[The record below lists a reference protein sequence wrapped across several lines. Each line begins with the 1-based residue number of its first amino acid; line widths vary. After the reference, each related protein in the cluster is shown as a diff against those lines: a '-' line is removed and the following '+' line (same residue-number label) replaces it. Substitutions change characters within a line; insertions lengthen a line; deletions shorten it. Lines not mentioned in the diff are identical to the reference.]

1 MSENTLYIRIIE
13 VLKKEVVYATGC
25 TEPIA
30 LAYAAATARKYLES
44 DPTEIA
50 AFVSPNLM
58 KNGMA
63 VKVPGTGLPGM
74 DIAVAVGV
82 TGGDPEGGL
91 DVLRKLTDAD
101 VEKAKELIA
110 QKIVSVQV
118 ADTGLPLYV
127 EVCLTADAHWVRVII
142 KDDIQTLSTLK
153 RMKRLFSIKMTNQHL
168 LPTPICLL
176 WKH

>member
-44 DPTEIA
+44 EPTEIA

-74 DIAVAVGV
+74 DIAVAPSCRHRSAALCRSLSYRG
-82 TGGDPEGGL
+82 
-91 DVLRKLTDAD
+91 
-101 VEKAKELIA
+101 
-110 QKIVSVQV
+110 
-118 ADTGLPLYV
+118 
-127 EVCLTADAHWVRVII
+127 C
-142 KDDIQTLSTLK
+142 TLGSRHYPRT
-153 RMKRLFSIKMTNQHL
+153 TY
-168 LPTPICLL
+168 
-176 WKH
+176 KHCPH

>member
-1 MSENTLYIRIIE
+1 MSENTLYTRIIE

-30 LAYAAATARKYLES
+30 LAYAAATARKYLETE
-44 DPTEIA
+44 PTEIT

-101 VEKAKELIA
+101 VKRAKELIA
-110 QKIVSVQV
+110 KKMVSVQV

-142 KDDIQTLSTLK
+142 QGRHTNIVRIETDEKVIFHKDDESA
-153 RMKRLFSIKMTNQHL
+153 SPTNPD
-168 LPTPICLL
+168 LPFM
-176 WKH
+176 

>member
-1 MSENTLYIRIIE
+1 MSENTLYTRIIE

-44 DPTEIA
+44 EPTEIA

-91 DVLRKLTDAD
+91 DVHYPRAT
-101 VEKAKELIA
+101 
-110 QKIVSVQV
+110 
-118 ADTGLPLYV
+118 Y
-127 EVCLTADAHWVRVII
+127 
-142 KDDIQTLSTLK
+142 
-153 RMKRLFSIKMTNQHL
+153 
-168 LPTPICLL
+168 
-176 WKH
+176 KHCPH